1 MYHLS
6 VKPISRSAG
15 RSATAAA
22 AYRAGEEI
30 VDERTGEVHDYT
42 RKGGVEHAEIVLP
55 AGSPG
60 WAVDRAALWNA
71 AEAAEKRKD
80 ARVAREYEV
89 ALPKELSRAQGIE
102 LMRDFAADLV
112 ERYGVAVDFAIH
124 RDHREKWDGSEK
136 GFDAFHAHVLTST
149 RQMGRDGF
157 GEKASPELSDAKRR
171 SLGLGEGAKEV
182 ERTRERWEIV
192 ANRHL
197 EMAGES
203 QRIDRRSLKEQGID
217 REPTRHL
224 GPIVT
229 ALERR
234 GIQTDTGDVNRRI
247 EAAYL
252 QGVRERAELAALRP
266 RVLDLSSSIEQ
277 ALLLRDGQRVRER
290 EEARLRA
297 EAQRGKGG
305 EPGSGVPGSVP
316 SWVNRPPEQ
325 VEAAF
330 EALRSEFARHRR
342 DKVHRVHLKAEVR
355 HARRDRAMRQVMAQ
369 RPKPP
374 DGLLAGFKRKAYE
387 QAAAVWDKAA
397 RRAQKLVQQAAT
409 LRQSLSEAGQLQKA
423 MGWAHD
429 RLQRRQPALTQRYEQ
444 IKEMKRQAGVQQ
456 RAQQER
462 AQQEQSREL
471 GRELSREL
479 NRKRDR
485 GMDGP
490 SR

>member
-1 MYHLS
+1 LAASHGWTFRVHPCFDHPSVYHLS

-60 WAVDRAALWNA
+60 WAADRAALWNA

-157 GEKASPELSDAKRR
+157 GEKTSPELSDAKRR

-266 RVLDLSSSIEQ
+266 QVLDLSSSIEQ
-277 ALLLRDGQRVRER
+277 ALMVRDGLKVREQI
-290 EEARLRA
+290 EGRLREKPVAQSARPAQPPGPFGPLGPSQGDGLKPGA
-297 EAQRGKGG
+297 E
-305 EPGSGVPGSVP
+305 GSGSGGRQDSPG
-316 SWVNRPPEQ
+316 
-325 VEAAF
+325 
-330 EALRSEFARHRR
+330 
-342 DKVHRVHLKAEVR
+342 
-355 HARRDRAMRQVMAQ
+355 RDRKSV
-369 RPKPP
+369 
-374 DGLLAGFKRKAYE
+374 
-387 QAAAVWDKAA
+387 V
-397 RRAQKLVQQAAT
+397 
-409 LRQSLSEAGQLQKA
+409 
-423 MGWAHD
+423 
-429 RLQRRQPALTQRYEQ
+429 
-444 IKEMKRQAGVQQ
+444 
-456 RAQQER
+456 
-462 AQQEQSREL
+462 
-471 GRELSREL
+471 
-479 NRKRDR
+479 
-485 GMDGP
+485 
-490 SR
+490 